1 MSMNTSVSLTAL
13 LCLPLVALAQGAAP
27 ETLQSDAAAKTL
39 PAVQTRAQLN
49 ETTEHSGSYTS
60 GGIAIGKA
68 ARSLRQTP
76 QSVTVITRH
85 RLDDQN
91 MRNVDD
97 ALLGAPGV
105 VAEYQSST
113 ERSFYSRGFVID
125 QVQMDGVPT
134 VRGSGFSTSYDLAAF
149 DHVEILRGP
158 AGLFNGAG
166 QPGGTINLV
175 RKRPVREAQY
185 QLKAELGR
193 WDFARVEADAS
204 LPLNHNGSVRTRW
217 VIAYEDRE
225 YFYDFAESSKQVLYG
240 IIEADIGP
248 RTVLG
253 AGVNY
258 ERNDSTPFYTGLPRY
273 SNGLDLGLPRSSY
286 TNGGWSSSDI
296 KNTTWFMDLN
306 HQFNDNWRLRIGA
319 SRLRENNQEVT
330 GAGFGAID
338 PVSKT
343 GFRIS
348 AFDQSLQGRQDVLD
362 TYLSGSFSAFGQRHD
377 LVLGGNWQKLER
389 DIDSQAYSAFDVDI
403 FNYDPRAVRN
413 KPTQFSRPATSTTLN
428 REQKGIYGYLRW
440 ALPGSMRLTT
450 GGRVSDW
457 ETSTRNNI
465 SGTFNTRPYRERGAF
480 TSYAA
485 LERDIANWTAYLS
498 RAEIFESQAHR
509 FTASGKRLTAAIGDN
524 LELGIKGELFAGR
537 LNSAFALFRTLQE
550 NRAQQ
555 DPQNPDPCPG
565 NPTGTGACY
574 IADGKVRSQGVDAEM
589 TGALTPRWQIAAG
602 YTFNTTRYLRDR
614 TATGAPSAN
623 ENQPLSTFTPKHLMR
638 LWSAYRLPGSLQ
650 GWMVGAGVNF
660 QTRMY
665 KVNSRAGIH
674 VQQGTYAL
682 WNTRIAWQAT
692 ANLLVA
698 LNISNLF
705 DKHYY
710 RTIGTANSNWYGEPR
725 NTTLSLHAVF

>member
-1 MSMNTSVSLTAL
+1 MKTLAV
-13 LCLPLVALAQGAAP
+13 PLVALLYFPLATLALEAAP
-27 ETLQSDAAAKTL
+27 DAAQSTKTL
-39 PAVQTRAQLN
+39 PTVQTRAHLN
-49 ETTEHSGSYTS
+49 ETTEHSGSYTT
-60 GGIAIGKA
+60 GGITIGKA

-113 ERSFYSRGFVID
+113 ERNFYSRGFVID

-185 QLKAELGR
+185 QVKAEVGR
-193 WDFARVEADAS
+193 WDFTRIEADVS
-204 LPLNHNGSVRTRW
+204 LPLGRTGSVRTRW
-217 VIAYEDRE
+217 VAAYEDRE
-225 YFYDFAESSKQVLYG
+225 YFYDFAESAKQVFYG
-240 IIEADIGP
+240 IIEADLGP

-253 AGVNY
+253 AGTNY

-273 SNGLDLGLPRSSY
+273 SNGADLGLPRSSY
-286 TNGGWSSSDI
+286 SNGGWSDSDI
-296 KNTTWFMDLN
+296 KNTTWFMDFN
-306 HQFNDNWRLRIGA
+306 HQFNTNWRFKLGA
-319 SRLRENNQEVT
+319 SSLRENNQEVT
-330 GAGFGAID
+330 GAGFGALD
-338 PVSKT
+338 PVTQT
-343 GFRIS
+343 GFRMS
-348 AFDQSLQGRQDVLD
+348 AFDQSLQGRQNVLD
-362 TYLSGSFSAFGQRHD
+362 TYLTGHFSAFGYRHD
-377 LVLGGNWQKLER
+377 LVLGGNWQKLSR
-389 DIDSQAYSAFDVDI
+389 DIHSQAYAGFDVDI
-403 FNYDPRAVRN
+403 FNYDPRAFRN
-413 KPTQFSRPATSTTLN
+413 KPTQFARPATNTTLR
-428 REQKGIYGYLRW
+428 REQKGVYAYLRLT
-440 ALPGSMRLTT
+440 LPGHMRLTA

-465 SGTFNTRPYRERGAF
+465 TGSYNTRPYRERGAF

-485 LERDIANWTAYLS
+485 LERDIANWTSYLS
-498 RAEIFESQAHR
+498 RAEIFESQAQR
-509 FTASGKRLTAAIGDN
+509 FTASGKPLTAATGHNI
-524 LELGIKGELFAGR
+524 ELGLKGELFAGR
-537 LNSAFALFRTLQE
+537 LNSALALFRTLQE
-550 NRAQQ
+550 HRAQP
-555 DPQNPDPCPG
+555 DPYNPDPCPG

-574 IADGKVRSQGVDAEM
+574 IADGKVRSQGLDAEV
-589 TGALTPRWQIAAG
+589 TGALTPRWQMAAG

-614 TATGAPSAN
+614 IATGAPSAN
-623 ENQPLSTFTPKHLMR
+623 ENQPLSTFTPKHLVR
-638 LWSAYRLPGSLQ
+638 LWSAYRLPGALQ

-660 QTRMY
+660 QTSMY
-665 KVNSRAGIH
+665 KLNSRAGIR
-674 VQQGTYAL
+674 VQQGSYAL
-682 WNTRIAWQAT
+682 WNTRIAYQASP
-692 ANLLVA
+692 NLLLA
-698 LNISNLF
+698 LNVSNLF

-725 NTTLSLHAVF
+725 NMTLSLHAVF